1 MGNVSIILPTL
12 NEEARIGE
20 TLEAVRS
27 IRGAKEVI
35 VVDGGSEDATC
46 DIARAYG
53 VVVLQS
59 ERGRGQQLQ
68 TGAQAAGGDV
78 LWFVHADSL
87 PSVESIELLRDALSD
102 TSVSGGNFRLR
113 FDGDSR
119 MARQLALVYPMLRYV
134 GLCYGDSGIFVRRS
148 VFDAAGGFRPLRL
161 FEDIDLV
168 RRIKTHGRFVT
179 LDCELVTS
187 SRRFEHR
194 STRSMWAQWITLQL
208 LYWMGFDPNF
218 LARWYSHARR

>member
-1 MGNVSIILPTL
+1 L

-46 DIARAYG
+46 DIAQAFG
-53 VVVLQS
+53 VRVLQS

-87 PSVESIELLRDALSD
+87 PCAESIEFLRDALSN
-102 TSVSGGNFRLR
+102 TSVAGGNFRLR

-119 MARQLALVYPMLRYV
+119 MSRQLAIVYPMLRRI

-148 VFDAAGGFRPLRL
+148 VFDAAGGFRPLQL

-168 RRIKTHGRFVT
+168 RRIKSHGRFVT
-179 LDCELVTS
+179 LNCELVTS
-187 SRRFEHR
+187 SRRFEQR
-194 STRSMWAQWITLQL
+194 STRSMWSQWIALQL